1 MTKQYTRKFTAG
13 GIVTVVEEPESGTSK
28 AGKAWRKQVLIV
40 DTGSE
45 KYPNPIKVTFWNDKV
60 TKTMGIRPNDEVE
73 FDFYLRG
80 SEYNDRFKV
89 ELNGDDVRINAKAPE
104 APDGDEEE
112 QDAGADG
119 TVDYGEVA
127 DDMPF

>member
-13 GIVTVVEEPESGTSK
+13 GIVAVVEDAEDGVSK
-28 AGKAWRKQVLIV
+28 TGKGWRKQVLVI
-40 DTGSE
+40 DTGTE
-45 KYPNPIKVTFWNDKV
+45 KYPNPCKVTFWNDKTV
-60 TKTMGIRPNDEVE
+60 QTMGVRKGDEVE

-89 ELNGDDVRINAKAPE
+89 ELNGDALRMVAKSAEPDPQPE
-104 APDGDEEE
+104 KKKDDDGWD
-112 QDAGADG
+112 DLASDP
-119 TVDYGEVA
+119 